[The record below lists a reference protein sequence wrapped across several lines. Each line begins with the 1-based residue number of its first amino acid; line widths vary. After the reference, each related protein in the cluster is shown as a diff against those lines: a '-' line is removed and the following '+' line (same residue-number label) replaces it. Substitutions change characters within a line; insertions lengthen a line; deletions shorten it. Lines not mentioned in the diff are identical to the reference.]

1 MEKADINVL
10 IVDDVQAVRTN
21 VKDLLKSYGFRNIT
35 VAANGA
41 EAKHYLTTQKVHLV
55 MCDWHMEVMD
65 GFELLD
71 FVRRGPDAALKDIG
85 FLMVTADSTKEH
97 VINAIKNG
105 VDDYLVKPLTIGQI
119 QDRVAKCLT
128 KRGLD

>member
-1 MEKADINVL
+1 MDRVDINVL

-21 VKDLLKSYGFRNIT
+21 VRELLKGYGFRNIT

-41 EAKHYLTTQKVHLV
+41 EAKHYLMTQKIHLV
-55 MCDWHMEVMD
+55 LCDWHMEVMD

-71 FVRRGPDAALKDIG
+71 FVRRGPDPGLKEIG
-85 FLMVTADSTKEH
+85 FLLVTADSTKEH
-97 VINAIKNG
+97 VIKAVQAG

-119 QDRVAKCLT
+119 QDRVAKCLV
-128 KRGLD
+128 KRKLA